1 MNSIDEKSLKRKLVL
16 NRETLVPLQRSHLG
30 LVAGAAS
37 DNLMSAIGESAA
49 SGSVASAAVTL
60 AATESGGACMAAS
73 AVASGV
79 ASAVDHVSNKMGLPC
94 WAATSVASGIVHFTR
109 KW

>member
-1 MNSIDEKSLKRKLVL
+1 MNSIDEKTLKRKLVL

-30 LVAGAAS
+30 LVAGGG

-60 AATESGGACMAAS
+60 VATESGGACAAAS

-109 KW
+109 RW